1 MLGECSPA
9 PDAPSDFWSDEP
21 FGLTGQE
28 SSTEAGVGV
37 ESPTVTWA
45 ISTTESRL
53 GELLTRSDV
62 CHLHAE
68 RGDAERCGVLLD
80 RTPELV
86 RLDEVR
92 QAVTASSGRCQ
103 LRRADGSGKTASL
116 TVVVALN
123 RLRRAPHSWIKPRN

>member
-1 MLGECSPA
+1 MGSPSA
-9 PDAPSDFWSDEP
+9 DSCLCCQYTPRPQTSP
-21 FGLTGQE
+21 QQITILTC
-28 SSTEAGVGV
+28 T
-37 ESPTVTWA
+37 
-45 ISTTESRL
+45 L
-53 GELLTRSDV
+53 GELLTRGDV

-80 RTPELV
+80 GTPELV

-92 QAVTASSGRCQ
+92 QAVTVSSGRCR

-123 RLRRAPHSWIKPRN
+123 RLCKAPHSWIKPRN